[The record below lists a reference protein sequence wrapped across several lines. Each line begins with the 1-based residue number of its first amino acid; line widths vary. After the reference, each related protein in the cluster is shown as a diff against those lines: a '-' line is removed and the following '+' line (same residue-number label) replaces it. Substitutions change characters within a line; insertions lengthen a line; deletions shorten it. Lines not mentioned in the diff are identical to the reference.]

1 MRVIFFGSAEFGIPC
16 LDALKASAN
25 DLVGVF
31 TQPARPAGRKRKPTP
46 TAVAT
51 WARQNSTPCTEAEN
65 INSPEMAEKIAAC
78 GGELLVVIAFGQ
90 KISQEVIKLHPKA
103 AINVHASLLPR
114 YRGAA
119 PINWAIING
128 ETETGISII
137 TLAERMDAGEI
148 LAQTKIPITPD
159 DTAETLYDKLA
170 QIAPAL
176 LIETIDRIA
185 AGTAVYTPQDESQI
199 TFAHKLKKSDGFL
212 DWAASAESVRNMI
225 RGLWPWPGAQ
235 AVFLSAKTGKS
246 CRVTIA
252 TASVVAATVSGRDKV
267 GILDENLNVIC
278 GQNVLK
284 ILQLKPAGASLMD
297 FKAFV
302 NGRDVRPGDMF
313 VRVDESS

>member
-1 MRVIFFGSAEFGIPC
+1 MRVTFFGSAQFGI
-16 LDALKASAN
+16 LSLQALKASAN

-46 TAVAT
+46 TAVAI
-51 WARQNSTPCTEAEN
+51 WAKENGIPCTEAEN

-78 GGELLVVIAFGQ
+78 GGELLIVIAFGQ

-103 AINVHASLLPR
+103 AINVHASLLPK

-128 ETETGISII
+128 ETETGISVI
-137 TLAERMDAGEI
+137 TLAERMDAGDI
-148 LAQTKIPITPD
+148 LGRTKIPITSD

-176 LIETIDRIA
+176 LIETIDQIA
-185 AGTAVYTPQDESQI
+185 AGTAVYTPQDESQV

-235 AVFLSAKTGKS
+235 AVFISVKTGKS

-252 TASVVAATVSGRDKV
+252 KARVVAATVSGRDKV

-302 NGRDVRPGDMF
+302 NGRDVRPGDVF
-313 VRVDESS
+313 ARVDESS

>member
-1 MRVIFFGSAEFGIPC
+1 MKVTFFGSGEFGIPC
-16 LDALKASAN
+16 LEALKESAN

-31 TQPARPAGRKRKPTP
+31 TQPTRPAGRKRKPTP

-51 WARQNSTPCTEAEN
+51 WAHQNSIPCTEAEN
-65 INSPEMAEKIAAC
+65 VNSPQMAEKITAC

-103 AINVHASLLPR
+103 AINVHASLLPK

-119 PINWAIING
+119 PVNWAIING

-137 TLAERMDAGEI
+137 TLAERMDAGDI
-148 LAQTKIPITPD
+148 LGQSKIPITSD

-176 LIETIDRIA
+176 LLEAIDRIA
-185 AGTAVYTPQDESQI
+185 AGKAVYTSQDESQV
-199 TFAHKLKKSDGFL
+199 TFAHKLKKSDGCL
-212 DWAASAESVRNMI
+212 DWAASAKYITNMV

-235 AVFLSAKTGKS
+235 VAFISAKTGKTY
-246 CRVTIA
+246 RVTIA
-252 TASVVAATVSGRDKV
+252 KTRVIAATVNGRGKV

-278 GQNVLK
+278 GQNALK